1 VNSPRPED
9 RFVVAV
15 PKYVAEALVPFLPS
29 DSRIFEATQQ
39 MAMVNPELRTALFN
53 TVSELRAAAR
63 QSRAARRELAVV
75 GNLAEEV
82 RGVSE
87 ESETKGT
94 PPNPDPA
101 GVGLLRSDAAGALLG
116 ISSRRVRQLCEEG
129 LLEAE
134 KPGIEWII
142 TRESVDQYR
151 ALKDIGRSA
160 A

>member
-1 VNSPRPED
+1 MSYRPPKKSALVAPVSQRVAVVLAAWLPDSQVFQRTATMPED
-9 RFVVAV
+9 
-15 PKYVAEALVPFLPS
+15 
-29 DSRIFEATQQ
+29 
-39 MAMVNPELRTALFN
+39 
-53 TVSELRAAAR
+53 LRAEVLATVDGIKAA
-63 QSRAARRELAVV
+63 ALAHKQAFAEV
-75 GNLAEEV
+75 GNHPTAITPEP
-82 RGVSE
+82 E
-87 ESETKGT
+87 ESEMKGT

>member
-1 VNSPRPED
+1 MNSPRPED

-15 PKYVAEALVPFLPS
+15 PKQIAEALVPFLPT

-39 MAMVNPELRTALFN
+39 MELVNPNLRRALLA

-63 QSRAARRELAVV
+63 LSRAARKELAVV
-75 GNLAEEV
+75 GNLAEEIPD
-82 RGVSE
+82 GSE
-87 ESETKGT
+87 ESEMKGT

-101 GVGLLRSDAAGALLG
+101 GDVLLRSDAAGALLG
-116 ISSRRVRQLCEEG
+116 LSARRVRQLCEEG
-129 LLEAE
+129 LLDAE
-134 KPGIEWII
+134 RPGIEWII